1 MGSTPTYQLPYPE
14 LTDPPDG
21 PAQIKALA
29 LATESALKV
38 SVWPGTVVLF
48 YQQSAVQQIQNGTPT
63 PIIFDKAYNWV
74 DRLNG
79 MQPSRSRYIPTLA
92 GYYVCSGV
100 FAFVGNATGQRWGG
114 ITQNNN
120 SNLNSSWTYM
130 QNAGTSIAAFPV
142 PTVTIG
148 CNGTTDYI
156 ELQATQNSGNPLNTN
171 YTGSLKSTITIT
183 YAGPFAPTLLPASD
197 DLRSPEGAGTAH
209 P

>member
-1 MGSTPTYQLPYPE
+1 MGTTPKYQLPYPE

-29 LATESALKV
+29 QATETAITPAVLT
-38 SVWPGTVVLF
+38 GTVVLF
-48 YQQSAVQQIQNGTPT
+48 YQQSAIQSVPNNAAT
-63 PIIFDKAYNWV
+63 PIVFDKAYNWL

-79 MQPSRSRYIPTLA
+79 MQANMSRYIPSVP

-100 FAFVGNATGQRWGG
+100 FAFAGNATGQRWGG

-120 SNLNSSWTYM
+120 NNLNASWTYM
-130 QNAGTSIAAFPV
+130 NNAGTSIAAFTV

-156 ELQATQNSGNPLNTN
+156 ELQAVQNSGAPLNTN

-183 YAGPFAPTLLPASD
+183 YAGPLGPVQLPAADTS
-197 DLRSPEGAGTAH
+197 R
-209 P
+209 